1 MTSPTPAFAATN
13 VSMSGERAADL
24 RHPSN
29 NSKTCIRYIHSNI
42 AATFSSTI
50 SSCIAKELAALK
62 ARVPADYPAGASMF
76 EKQPPTPLSASPIAP
91 DRNLSSTITP
101 LNSSLSRNSERTNA
115 IGAIVD
121 GFRNLRASVV
131 RFISMLDDLRGGTT
145 PREDLAD
152 HPLSELLPLLEKN
165 ARAVD
170 FGQIDDLM
178 SAIETAYTAEHQRD
192 LIFSASLGDDIVR
205 LQEIAR
211 NWERLDAIFVGL
223 CVEHV
228 LQAHYRGH
236 KREPIAT

>member
-1 MTSPTPAFAATN
+1 MIEQPSQTS
-13 VSMSGERAADL
+13 
-24 RHPSN
+24 
-29 NSKTCIRYIHSNI
+29 
-42 AATFSSTI
+42 
-50 SSCIAKELAALK
+50 
-62 ARVPADYPAGASMF
+62 
-76 EKQPPTPLSASPIAP
+76 LSASP
-91 DRNLSSTITP
+91 DRKLSSPITP
-101 LNSSLSRNSERTNA
+101 LNSSRNSERTNA

-131 RFISMLDDLRGGTT
+131 RFISMLDDLRGGST

-152 HPLSELLPLLEKN
+152 RPLSELLPLLEKN

-211 NWERLDAIFVGL
+211 NWERLDAI
-223 CVEHV
+223 
-228 LQAHYRGH
+228 
-236 KREPIAT
+236 

>member
-1 MTSPTPAFAATN
+1 
-13 VSMSGERAADL
+13 
-24 RHPSN
+24 
-29 NSKTCIRYIHSNI
+29 
-42 AATFSSTI
+42 
-50 SSCIAKELAALK
+50 
-62 ARVPADYPAGASMF
+62 MF
-76 EKQPPTPLSASPIAP
+76 EKKPPTPITAHLIAHPASPN
-91 DRNLSSTITP
+91 RTLSGTITP
-101 LNSSLSRNSERTNA
+101 LNCSRNSERTNA

-131 RFISMLDDLRGGTT
+131 RFISMLDDLRGAPA

-152 HPLSELLPLLEKN
+152 CPLNELLPLLEKN
-165 ARAVD
+165 ARAVG

-178 SAIETAYTAEHQRD
+178 MAIETAYTAEQQRD

-228 LQAHYRGH
+228 LQAHYRGQKLGHKFGH
-236 KREPIAT
+236 KREPIATEQHDA